1 MLKLYCGNNKFN
13 ANFEHNGD
21 IFEIV
26 LDNSLS
32 PANTIKLDFVYK
44 EKDNDQHY
52 TFSEATFTSSNLIYS
67 IEDGELEFRIRDVL
81 RYANNRYLLN
91 FKPMTYDIYIKRFI
105 SFIINEIEGEKR
117 EG

>member
-21 IFEIV
+21 TFEIV
-26 LDNSLS
+26 LDTSLY
-32 PANTIKLDFVYK
+32 PVNTIKLDFVYK
-44 EKDNDQHY
+44 EKDKDQHY
-52 TFSEATFTSSNLIYS
+52 TFSETTLTNSNLIYS
-67 IEDGELEFRIRDVL
+67 IEDGELESKIREIL

-117 EG
+117 GG